1 MVSRMIEKIRRNMLR
16 RPDVNNEAG
25 EASMMTVAMFSILF
39 TAIAVSFTFLVSSN
53 YRTSTN
59 DTLQY
64 MAKAAAESG
73 IEDAKRLLVKCLAS
87 GADRSATSICSV
99 ILNKTVAAAENLSCD
114 YILGDDRIGSLRITK
129 VDDSS
134 NQSTQARIGNNDQAY
149 DERYQC
155 LKIATLTKDV
165 QYKVQGYSSDQ
176 ESTAT
181 TNGNANSAIIPLK
194 FADGDGNN
202 AQSATSFTIRWHRL
216 SNDENDPLHNNT
228 LQYPDNVKDV
238 SGQGIPTAKTWEDKK
253 LPAFLRVE
261 IVHFSDAEN
270 GVGTGTTIDELG
282 DNDAAVTLRPNFTN
296 STEETAL
303 SIYSYQ
309 SSRYQPSQRSEDAD
323 GVKNSIIP
331 VNCKS
336 GSIDDDNPDND
347 GYSGYSCQ
355 IRITDRL
362 DFSNNTKYY
371 LRVTPLYGD
380 TTVILDSVKNDS
392 GSLYFKNVQ
401 PVVDVT
407 GVVSDSYV
415 RLRARLSPSSKI
427 SETGW
432 FPPFA
437 IETNGKVCKD
447 MDVENTTGKNHCE

>member
-1 MVSRMIEKIRRNMLR
+1 ME
-16 RPDVNNEAG
+16 
-25 EASMMTVAMFSILF
+25 
-39 TAIAVSFTFLVSSN
+39 
-53 YRTSTN
+53 
-59 DTLQY
+59 
-64 MAKAAAESG
+64 
-73 IEDAKRLLVKCLAS
+73 
-87 GADRSATSICSV
+87 
-99 ILNKTVAAAENLSCD
+99 LSH
-114 YILGDDRIGSLRITK
+114 
-129 VDDSS
+129 
-134 NQSTQARIGNNDQAY
+134 
-149 DERYQC
+149 
-155 LKIATLTKDV
+155 
-165 QYKVQGYSSDQ
+165 
-176 ESTAT
+176 
-181 TNGNANSAIIPLK
+181 PLK

-238 SGQGIPTAKTWEDKK
+238 SDQGIPTAKTWEDKK

-309 SSRYQPSQRSEDAD
+309 SSRYQPSQRSED
-323 GVKNSIIP
+323 KNSIIP

-336 GSIDDDNPDND
+336 GSIDDDNSDND

-355 IRITDRL
+355 VRITDEL

-380 TTVILDSVKNDS
+380 TTVVLDSVKNDN

-407 GVVSDSYV
+407 GVVSDSYA